1 MFGLRLRRA
10 RTLRPT
16 SRFSFAASRD
26 FRRSNAARLVLSR
39 ATSRGHCSSGM
50 PGILRQ
56 PERALAH
63 STGYNSPMSTILK
76 LGDPRLRAISIA
88 VEPGDPTLQ
97 RELQDLAGALRSFRS
112 SHGWGR
118 AISLPQ
124 LGTPKRVI
132 AFDLG
137 VQPFFVLNPIVEWV
151 SEEKFEL
158 WDDCMCMP
166 EIAVRVERAR
176 SLTISFVD
184 ESMQGRRL
192 ERVSS
197 DVAEL
202 IQHELDHLDGV
213 LLTDRMIPAWGVV
226 ARELRDLARPRD
238 LA

>member
-1 MFGLRLRRA
+1 ML
-10 RTLRPT
+10 
-16 SRFSFAASRD
+16 
-26 FRRSNAARLVLSR
+26 
-39 ATSRGHCSSGM
+39 AT
-50 PGILRQ
+50 LRQ

-63 STGYNSPMSTILK
+63 SRRYNSPMSTILK
-76 LGDPRLRAISIA
+76 LGDPRLRAISAA
-88 VEPGDPTLQ
+88 VEPGDPTLH

-118 AISLPQ
+118 AIALPQ

-137 VQPFFVLNPIVEWV
+137 VQPFFVLNPVVEWV

-176 SLTISFVD
+176 SLTMSFVD

-226 ARELRDLARPRD
+226 ARELRDVARPHDEGRT
-238 LA
+238 A

>member
-1 MFGLRLRRA
+1 LKARNFATMIGRRA
-10 RTLRPT
+10 R
-16 SRFSFAASRD
+16 
-26 FRRSNAARLVLSR
+26 
-39 ATSRGHCSSGM
+39 
-50 PGILRQ
+50 RQ
-56 PERALAH
+56 I
-63 STGYNSPMSTILK
+63 GNIMNILK
-76 LGDPRLRAISIA
+76 LGDPRLRAISVA
-88 VEPGDPTLQ
+88 VEPGDPTLH

-118 AISLPQ
+118 AIALPQ

-137 VQPFFVLNPIVEWV
+137 MQPFFVLNPVVEWV
-151 SEEKFEL
+151 SEERFEL

-176 SLTISFVD
+176 SLTLSFVD
-184 ESMQGRRL
+184 ESMQARRM

-202 IQHELDHLDGV
+202 IQHELDHLDGI

-226 ARELRDLARPRD
+226 ARELRDVAIQRAPRAPAARTTP
-238 LA
+238 A